1 MGVTEEGTSMSDD
14 GKKKA
19 GLPNDKVRSFF
30 YFSIWVNV

>member
-19 GLPNDKVRSFF
+19 GLPGKKVMGFF
-30 YFSIWVNV
+30 YFGI